1 MRMHV
6 VERCAW
12 AVAVAALLAAA
23 HSWYVISRPA
33 EAPAPAIWPVS
44 QPTHPIAA
52 DSLAV
57 LTSRIVGSDPFRLDR
72 KPADVAYGATPDSL
86 AGRASTTP
94 TAPRPPLAL
103 VGIVGPPWRAL
114 VDGVPGHDGS
124 MVLRAG
130 QSVADLR
137 VVAVSATAA
146 TISSLDTTWH
156 LTVKRT
162 WP

>member
-1 MRMHV
+1 MRSHMF
-6 VERCAW
+6 ERGAW
-12 AVAVAALLAAA
+12 ALTVAATIAAA
-23 HSWYVISRPA
+23 RSWYVISRPA

-44 QPTHPIAA
+44 QAMQPIAA

-57 LTSRIVGSDPFRLDR
+57 LTSRIVDNDPFRLDR
-72 KPADVAYGATPDSL
+72 KPADVAYGAPPDSM
-86 AGRASTTP
+86 ARASATSE
-94 TAPRPPLAL
+94 APRPPLVL

-130 QSVADLR
+130 QNVAGLR
-137 VVAVSATAA
+137 VRDVTATAA
-146 TISSLDTTWH
+146 TISGADTTWH

>member
-1 MRMHV
+1 TTSRAVARGSHHRCPLVSRCEDRGAMRMHV

-94 TAPRPPLAL
+94 TAPRP
-103 VGIVGPPWRAL
+103 
-114 VDGVPGHDGS
+114 
-124 MVLRAG
+124 
-130 QSVADLR
+130 
-137 VVAVSATAA
+137 
-146 TISSLDTTWH
+146 
-156 LTVKRT
+156 
-162 WP
+162 